1 MKTYSELIEA
11 MTVAQR
17 LKRSRVMKQK
27 SKLIARKREI
37 SMKKPPSPEKITK
50 AVKRAVRNKAISI
63 VDKAGVYKDASPG
76 LKQSIDEN
84 DVEAENQFDNKLL
97 SDSVEEKEELDVDD
111 SFEFDLELAEDEF
124 ENNSKDLN
132 VN

>member
-27 SKLIARKREI
+27 SRLIARKREI
-37 SMKKPPSPEKITK
+37 SMKKPPSPEKINK

-63 VDKAGVYKDASPG
+63 VDKQGLYKSASPG
-76 LKQSIDEN
+76 MKQSIEKKADDKIKKLGAKWTKRLRPQVRAQMKDAYKTRMGKGSTAVLHDE
-84 DVEAENQFDNKLL
+84 D
-97 SDSVEEKEELDVDD
+97 
-111 SFEFDLELAEDEF
+111 
-124 ENNSKDLN
+124 
-132 VN
+132 